1 GGLVPELRRLRLHV
15 AGRAGR
21 PASPDARRRLPEC
34 RPAGGREHGRPGLR
48 GGLESGSGGSPPITR
63 GALQPGLI
71 PAEKKGMR
79 RLLLLPAVFVALT
92 MTAITYAAGRR
103 LAVTP
108 ARTSTQAPTIAT
120 VVVPDVRNESFV
132 FAKGQLQDGG
142 FAWKVVG
149 RVQGFPAN

>member
-1 GGLVPELRRLRLHV
+1 
-15 AGRAGR
+15 
-21 PASPDARRRLPEC
+21 
-34 RPAGGREHGRPGLR
+34 
-48 GGLESGSGGSPPITR
+48 
-63 GALQPGLI
+63 
-71 PAEKKGMR
+71 MR
-79 RLLLLPAVFVALT
+79 RLLLLAAVFVALT

-108 ARTSTQAPTIAT
+108 ARTSTQAPTIGT

-149 RVQGFPAN
+149 RVQGFPANTVLTQSPPPGTKLVDTGAPLITITLEENKQYKSQGEPQNTSPYEATKNKLAGST